1 MSANNPAGVKK
12 YLPFIIIGAVLA
24 LVIVV
29 AAVVF
34 RQPPA
39 NTTAQTSN
47 TKGSIKR
54 EPLPGAQ
61 PPHVRGQEGAPVTLE
76 EFADFQCGQCANFH
90 HVLKRIES
98 SYGSRVRVIFR
109 NLPLQTIHKNA
120 FSAARAAEAAAVQ
133 GRFWQMHDM
142 LYEKQEEWNKS
153 AEPRVQFTEY
163 AKGLGLDLDRF
174 RSDMDS
180 ERVVARIRDD
190 FDRAQSLR
198 LTGTPTVFLNGTE
211 LPPERSLTEE
221 KLRIE
226 IDNALAGKTGGGE
239 QQKSP

>member
-1 MSANNPAGVKK
+1 MSANNTTGIKK

-34 RQPPA
+34 RQPPPS
-39 NTTAQTSN
+39 TTAQVSTSP
-47 TKGSIKR
+47 TGIKR

-90 HVLKRIES
+90 SVLKRIES
-98 SYGSRVRVIFR
+98 GYGSRVRVVFR
-109 NLPLQTIHKNA
+109 NYPLQTIHKNA
-120 FSAARAAEAAAVQ
+120 FSAARAAEAAATQ

-142 LYEKQEEWNKS
+142 LYEKQEEWAKS
-153 AEPRVQFTEY
+153 TEPRVQFTEY
-163 AKGLGLDLDRF
+163 AKQLGLDLDRF
-174 RSDMDS
+174 RSDMES
-180 ERVVARIRDD
+180 ERVVARIRADD
-190 FDRAQSLR
+190 ARARSLGI
-198 LTGTPTVFLNGTE
+198 TGTPTVFLNGTE

-226 IDNALAGKTGGGE
+226 IDNALAGKTADG
-239 QQKSP
+239 QKKP